1 MGNFHT
7 DFLVMTHI
15 KQKPLNRHD
24 DDDDAEWGG
33 GGVNG
38 IVTLPL
44 GRNSQYFLSNKPLQ
58 LSMCKIL

>member
-1 MGNFHT
+1 MGNFHA
-7 DFLVMTHI
+7 DFFVMTHI
-15 KQKPLNRHD
+15 EQKPLNRH

-44 GRNSQYFLSNKPLQ
+44 GGTSQYF
-58 LSMCKIL
+58 

>member
-7 DFLVMTHI
+7 DFLVMNHI
-15 KQKPLNRHD
+15 KQKPLNRH
-24 DDDDAEWGG
+24 DDAEWGG

-44 GRNSQYFLSNKPLQ
+44 GGNSIFLK
-58 LSMCKIL
+58 